1 MSARAKVVALG
12 GRLEARSLRRR
23 RRGSRKAHADFDGGL
38 EETWNLETNRE
49 GQGARSQARRQRS
62 WPIADPTD
70 GPYGQGV
77 RPVNQR
83 EPEQARVPT
92 ARGDGALEVGTST
105 VYFDASCTA
114 SRFEDAAPAR
124 TSTGLPLHLF
134 SAQRISAL
142 HSTSRTG
149 VDDTTATQC
158 PAGADLPASGP
169 LVCWWTL
176 AAGCHTRDASAADE
190 PHKRF

>member
-1 MSARAKVVALG
+1 VDREKPMPISMAAWKKPGTWRRTGRAKEQGAKQGGEVVA
-12 GRLEARSLRRR
+12 
-23 RRGSRKAHADFDGGL
+23 HP
-38 EETWNLETNRE
+38 T
-49 GQGARSQARRQRS
+49 
-62 WPIADPTD
+62 ADPTD

-92 ARGDGALEVGTST
+92 ARGDGALELERVP
-105 VYFDASCTA
+105 CTLMPH
-114 SRFEDAAPAR
+114 APPAGSKMR
-124 TSTGLPLHLF
+124 RPPGRPLACRCTFL

-149 VDDTTATQC
+149 VDDTTATQHR

-169 LVCWWTL
+169 PWPPGLLVDACCWL
-176 AAGCHTRDASAADE
+176 SHTRTQVPRTSST
-190 PHKRF
+190 KGSSRKLG